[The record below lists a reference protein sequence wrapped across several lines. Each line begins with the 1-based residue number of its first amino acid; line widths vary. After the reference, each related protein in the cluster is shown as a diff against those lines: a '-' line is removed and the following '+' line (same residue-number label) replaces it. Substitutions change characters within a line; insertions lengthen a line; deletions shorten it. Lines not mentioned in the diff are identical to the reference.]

1 MSTSERPLAQ
11 IAPQLIER
19 QSIGVRQSRNFFF
32 VGVCICAASLTLLIL
47 VVLLGTVAWQGMHV
61 LDAKFLTSANSM
73 TVEKAG
79 IYPAML
85 GSLYVC
91 FGCAL
96 FSLPLGVGT
105 AIFLEEFRPRNRIL
119 RHFRGFV
126 QLNIANLA
134 GVPSVVYGILGLTAF
149 VNMFGLFGS
158 PLEPAFEFGVTHYKM
173 YSTDNP
179 RRFVRV
185 PVASASEHPDLKNG
199 LPALGTGNRPIELRV
214 IPRSAPKA
222 ADPAVAGQTVRE
234 GSKGSPVTAR
244 HWYYLRLPFGVS
256 VLAGSLT
263 LMLVILPMVII
274 TSQEALRAVP
284 DSLREGA
291 LGMGAT
297 PWQTVWHI
305 TLPSSLPGIMTGTI
319 LAMSRAIG
327 EAAPILIISGIVFI
341 QSPPGS
347 LLDKF
352 SVMPL
357 QIYNWAQ
364 QPSNQGFHALAAGGI
379 IVLLAMLLV
388 FNGLA
393 VFIRHRLQKPL
404 S

>member
-1 MSTSERPLAQ
+1 MSSPDLAKTM
-11 IAPQLIER
+11 APRDMQR
-19 QSIGVRQSRNFFF
+19 QSNGMRQKWNFTF
-32 VGVCICAASLTLLIL
+32 VVICILSAAASLLIL
-47 VVLLGTVAWQGMHV
+47 CVLLGTIAWQGSSV
-61 LDAKFLTSANSM
+61 ITGQFLSSPNSTDAA
-73 TVEKAG
+73 KAG
-79 IYPAML
+79 VYPALM

-91 FGCAL
+91 LGCAL
-96 FSLPLGVGT
+96 FSLPIGVGT
-105 AIFLEEFRPRNRIL
+105 AIFLEEFRPRNRVM
-119 RHFRGFV
+119 RSFRSFV

-149 VNMFGLFGS
+149 VNMFGLFGN
-158 PLEPAFEFGVTHYKM
+158 PLEPAFEIGATHYRM

-179 RRFVRV
+179 KRFVRV
-185 PVASASEHPDLKNG
+185 PVEGGSRESQPLTPG
-199 LPALGTGNRPIELRV
+199 MTALGAKNKVVELNV
-214 IPRSAPKA
+214 ISADAPKVT
-222 ADPAVAGQTVRE
+222 DRDLAGRTVRE
-234 GSKGSPVTAR
+234 GSQGSIISER
-244 HWYYLRLPFGVS
+244 HWYYFRLPFGVS

-263 LMLVILPMVII
+263 LMLVILPVVII
-274 TSQEALRAVP
+274 ASQEALRAVP
-284 DSLREGA
+284 ESLREGA

-297 PWQTVWHI
+297 PWQTVWHV
-305 TLPSSLPGIMTGTI
+305 TLPSSIPGIMTGTI

-327 EAAPILIISGIVFI
+327 EAAPVLIISGIVFI
-341 QSPPGS
+341 QSPPGN

-379 IVLLAMLLV
+379 VVLLAMLLV